1 MSSGRCCWSL
11 GSLLLLLGRNLGI
24 LTDVPQDLVNGT
36 VGQSV
41 LLPVPY
47 RLGIDTPFPVPI
59 EWRFSNFQDQ
69 LTSCTVQSCSLGA
82 GGAPSQCSAGCFT
95 HPTYRGR
102 AEVFPENGSLLL
114 WDLQPSDSG
123 VYTVTLGT
131 PGRTWNITLTVHE
144 QRLTPEHTDD
154 SDNNVIN
161 YIYYCVPGVCL
172 IIVLLILLCCYK
184 QCWGAA
190 QQKKRTIKEQQ
201 GPREE
206 LPMESHAAGELVT
219 VYATVGE
226 GLGQPQPRPALEA
239 MYASVT
245 SPHLPRRDT
254 GIYHLLD

>member
-154 SDNNVIN
+154 
-161 YIYYCVPGVCL
+161 C
-172 IIVLLILLCCYK
+172 
-184 QCWGAA
+184 AA